1 MQTNVFR
8 KFYLENQS
16 FVLIYSL
23 IILCFVVGI
32 LSIFYEPG
40 KVIQYNYHPDI
51 KYHPQFYS
59 ENRRPKCLETYD
71 IGPITSSHIFIDKNL
86 SSNKTIIDTTKSKI
100 VLPYIFFHNR
110 DSFGNVEANQEH
122 IILNYWD
129 NGVKTFTH
137 KNSKV
142 HYPISLK

>member
-1 MQTNVFR
+1 MQTEVFK
-8 KFYLENQS
+8 KFYFENQS
-16 FVLIYSL
+16 FVHIL
-23 IILCFVVGI
+23 IILCIVVYI
-32 LSIFYEPG
+32 LSILYEPR

-59 ENRRPKCLETYD
+59 EKRRPKCLETYD
-71 IGPITSSHIFIDKNL
+71 IGAIKSSQIFIEKNL
-86 SSNKTIIDTTKSKI
+86 SSSQTVIITTKSKI
-100 VLPYIFFHNR
+100 VLPYIFFHTK
-110 DSFGNVEANQEH
+110 DYFGSIEADQEH

>member
-1 MQTNVFR
+1 MQTEVFR

-16 FVLIYSL
+16 FVLVFSL

-32 LSIFYEPG
+32 LTIFCEPG

-59 ENRRPKCLETYD
+59 DKIHPKCLETHD
-71 IGPITSSHIFIDKNL
+71 IGPITSSHIFLEKNL
-86 SSNKTIIDTTKSKI
+86 SGETIIFTTKSKI
-100 VLPYIFFHNR
+100 VLPYIFFHSR
-110 DSFGNVEANQEH
+110 DSFGKVEANQEH

-137 KNSKV
+137 KNSKA